1 MVIGGIYKLLNP
13 IFMKWI
19 NKKIDESIRK
29 GNTIVQVMDI
39 MEENRESL
47 KEQKIILNLIKKE
60 VLPNG
65 GHGGID
71 QIKNKLNNIQISI
84 NTQDAKMECFNELS
98 PNAIFENNE
107 YGYCISANQAL
118 LDMFGAEKK
127 EDILGTGWVNYIV
140 DGEKNQKR
148 LNWENGVKYDK
159 YIKDN
164 YHIIHGKTKQIKHL
178 EYSVTI
184 KRNEDKKIIA
194 IMGSIKELNT

>member
-1 MVIGGIYKLLNP
+1 MPLRHQAT
-13 IFMKWI
+13 
-19 NKKIDESIRK
+19 KIARRK
-29 GNTIVQVMDI
+29 FLATGLGFIVGLFTLS
-39 MEENRESL
+39 SL
-47 KEQKIILNLIKKE
+47 KS
-60 VLPNG
+60 
-65 GHGGID
+65 ID
-71 QIKNKLNNIQISI
+71 K
-84 NTQDAKMECFNELS
+84 
-98 PNAIFENNE
+98 
-107 YGYCISANQAL
+107 
-118 LDMFGAEKK
+118 KK